1 MIPTLR
7 TMTRKSKMGF
17 GKYKDKTVQEMLD
30 LRRNLD
36 LISPYYKLTSINY
49 TEDILNELNLEETI
63 IKTFDVKEKGN
74 SENLKQ
80 VDNIIVYI
88 GNIFNYR
95 EKILTKPHEIT
106 EFLSKEDVNLI
117 LCDGGLKKVEF
128 EILSQYMK
136 KGDIIMAHDYAPNKE
151 IFEAE
156 YKNKI
161 WNHMEITDK
170 DIQKSVEKH
179 NLKPYRMDI
188 IKETAWVAKI
198 KE

>member
-1 MIPTLR
+1 MRGATYKNKR
-7 TMTRKSKMGF
+7 TQQNQYFINNFKNIIDEIKPKRIIEIGTGF
-17 GKYKDKTVQEMLD
+17 GNTTL
-30 LRRNLD
+30 
-36 LISPYYKLTSINY
+36 LIS
-49 TEDILNELNLEETI
+49 DIINELNLEETI

>member
-1 MIPTLR
+1 MREATYKNKR
-7 TMTRKSKMGF
+7 TQQNQYFINNFKNIIDEIKPKRIIEIGTGF
-17 GKYKDKTVQEMLD
+17 GNTTL
-30 LRRNLD
+30 
-36 LISPYYKLTSINY
+36 LIS
-49 TEDILNELNLEETI
+49 DILHELNLKETI
-63 IKTFDVKEKGN
+63 IKTFDVREKGN

-95 EKILTKPHEIT
+95 AKILTKPNEIT

-151 IFEAE
+151 IFEKD
-156 YKNKI
+156 YKDKI

-170 DIQKSVEKH
+170 DIEKSVEKY
-179 NLKPYRMDI
+179 NLKSYRMDI